1 MQNTTTPPQ
10 PPPVQQAQ
18 PAQANPTPSA
28 PEPKKKS
35 KAMGVLLAVVAV
47 IVFAVGGVFAYKTLV
62 KSPKEVLMESFNNLT
77 EADSFNMAY
86 TTPES
91 EFLVDLD
98 YIKDRS
104 KFSSLMLKVDK
115 IDESVD
121 GPLSLTMIAN
131 EDDFYGTMNVSFL
144 EQIEADMGPEG
155 AMITGLVTYQ
165 MVRPILT
172 GESWTHFSLKEMK
185 ELQTPEGDMTSDE
198 TKTNDVTDAQSK
210 KMEELWGDAF
220 VFRKFKRN
228 EVVDG
233 VKYTHITIGFD
244 KKNLIT
250 AIDYLK
256 DLDIKAEV
264 GDINKMIT
272 LVQSSDDWDND
283 LIDIL
288 IDKDGRLAQIQL
300 RFPKISEEKIEAA
313 IQEGV
318 DDGSGMFGVAIMQG
332 VADKVAEIGNKGADL
347 QELGVIKFSNY
358 DQVESAVVPT
368 SVIEMKDIIEVGQQ
382 ELMPLIGGMMVD
394 AGGGAMPSGAAGY
407 PTMPEDGYGDAPN
420 MPVEYK
426 MPAGY

>member
-28 PEPKKKS
+28 PEPKKKN
-35 KAMGVLLAVVAV
+35 KAMGVVLAIVAVV
-47 IVFAVGGVFAYKTLV
+47 VFAVGGVFAYKTLV

-165 MVRPILT
+165 MVRPILM

-185 ELQTPEGDMTSDE
+185 EFQTPEGDMTSDE
-198 TKTNDVTDAQSK
+198 STTNEVTDAQSK

-233 VKYTHITIGFD
+233 IKYTHITIGFD

-288 IDKDGRLAQIQL
+288 IDKRLTQT
-300 RFPKISEEKIEAA
+300 A
-313 IQEGV
+313 I
-318 DDGSGMFGVAIMQG
+318 
-332 VADKVAEIGNKGADL
+332 
-347 QELGVIKFSNY
+347 
-358 DQVESAVVPT
+358 
-368 SVIEMKDIIEVGQQ
+368 
-382 ELMPLIGGMMVD
+382 
-394 AGGGAMPSGAAGY
+394 
-407 PTMPEDGYGDAPN
+407 
-420 MPVEYK
+420 
-426 MPAGY
+426 